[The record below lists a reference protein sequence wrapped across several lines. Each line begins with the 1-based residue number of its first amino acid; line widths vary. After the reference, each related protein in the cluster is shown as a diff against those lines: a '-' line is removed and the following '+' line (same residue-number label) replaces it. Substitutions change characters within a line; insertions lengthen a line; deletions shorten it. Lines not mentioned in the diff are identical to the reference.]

1 MKMAV
6 RFCLTGTKNRP
17 NTVGGRVTPKH
28 SYTMDKFILKD
39 DLGDI
44 LESIAESAIEHS
56 REVSVEIRFTAYV
69 GVQTMTVRTSRNGG
83 DFANLNRVEYR
94 IVDKITDD
102 YSIEDETIGTALKNL
117 EALKAEE
124 ARREEENNN
133 DNE

>member
-1 MKMAV
+1 
-6 RFCLTGTKNRP
+6 
-17 NTVGGRVTPKH
+17 
-28 SYTMDKFILKD
+28 MDKFILKD

-56 REVSVEIRFTAYV
+56 REVIVEIRFTAYV

>member
-1 MKMAV
+1 ME
-6 RFCLTGTKNRP
+6 TKF
-17 NTVGGRVTPKH
+17 V
-28 SYTMDKFILKD
+28 LKD

-56 REVSVEIRFTAYV
+56 REVSVEISFTCYV

-83 DFANLNRVEYR
+83 DYATLDKSEFH
-94 IVDKITDD
+94 IVDKVTDD
-102 YSIEDETIGTALKNL
+102 YAIVDETIDVALKNL

>member
-1 MKMAV
+1 
-6 RFCLTGTKNRP
+6 
-17 NTVGGRVTPKH
+17 
-28 SYTMDKFILKD
+28 MDKFILKD

-83 DFANLNRVEYR
+83 DFATLNKVDFR
-94 IVDKITDD
+94 IVDKVTDD
-102 YSIEDETIGTALKNL
+102 YSIVDETIDVALKNL

-124 ARREEENNN
+124 ARREEENN

>member
-1 MKMAV
+1 ME
-6 RFCLTGTKNRP
+6 TKF
-17 NTVGGRVTPKH
+17 V
-28 SYTMDKFILKD
+28 LKD

-56 REVSVEIRFTAYV
+56 HEVSVEIKFTGYV
-69 GVQTMTVRTSRNGG
+69 GVHAMTVRTSRNGG
-83 DFANLNRVEYR
+83 DYATLNRVEYR

-102 YSIEDETIGTALKNL
+102 YAIVDETIDVALKNL

-124 ARREEENNN
+124 ARWEEENNN

>member
-1 MKMAV
+1 MK
-6 RFCLTGTKNRP
+6 TKF
-17 NTVGGRVTPKH
+17 V
-28 SYTMDKFILKD
+28 LKD

-44 LESIAESAIEHS
+44 LENIAESAIEHS
-56 REVSVEIRFTAYV
+56 HELSVEIKFASYV

-83 DFANLNRVEYR
+83 DYATLNRVEYR
-94 IVDKITDD
+94 IVDKVTDD
-102 YSIEDETIGTALKNL
+102 YAIVDETIEVALKNL

>member
-1 MKMAV
+1 MK
-6 RFCLTGTKNRP
+6 TKF
-17 NTVGGRVTPKH
+17 V
-28 SYTMDKFILKD
+28 LKD

-56 REVSVEIRFTAYV
+56 NEVSVEILFHAYV

-83 DFANLNRVEYR
+83 DYATLDKSEFR
-94 IVDKITDD
+94 IVDKVTND
-102 YSIEDETIGTALKNL
+102 YAIVDETIDVALKNL
-117 EALKAEE
+117 ESLKAEE

>member
-1 MKMAV
+1 MAV
-6 RFCLTGTKNRP
+6 RICLTGTKNRP
-17 NTVGGRVTPKH
+17 NTVGGRVTPKTQL
-28 SYTMDKFILKD
+28 TMDKFILKD

-56 REVSVEIRFTAYV
+56 REVSVEVRFTAYV

-83 DFANLNRVEYR
+83 DFANLSRVEYR

-117 EALKAEE
+117 EKLKAEE
-124 ARREEENNN
+124 ARKEEENNN

>member
-1 MKMAV
+1 MAV
-6 RFCLTGTKNRP
+6 RIHLTGTKNRP
-17 NTVGGRVTPKH
+17 NTVGGRVTPKTQL
-28 SYTMDKFILKD
+28 TMDKFILKD

-56 REVSVEIRFTAYV
+56 REVSVEVRFTAYV

-102 YSIEDETIGTALKNL
+102 YSIEDETIGVALKNL

>member
-1 MKMAV
+1 MK
-6 RFCLTGTKNRP
+6 TKF
-17 NTVGGRVTPKH
+17 V
-28 SYTMDKFILKD
+28 LKD

-69 GVQTMTVRTSRNGG
+69 GVQTMTIRTSRNGG
-83 DFANLNRVEYR
+83 DYATLDKSEFR
-94 IVDKITDD
+94 IVDKVTDD
-102 YSIEDETIGTALKNL
+102 YAIVDETIDVALKNL

-124 ARREEENNN
+124 ARMEEENNN

>member
-1 MKMAV
+1 MK
-6 RFCLTGTKNRP
+6 TKF
-17 NTVGGRVTPKH
+17 V
-28 SYTMDKFILKD
+28 LKD

-56 REVSVEIRFTAYV
+56 NEVSVEISFHAYV

-83 DFANLNRVEYR
+83 DYATLNKVEYR

-102 YSIEDETIGTALKNL
+102 YSIEDETIGIALKNL

-133 DNE
+133 E

>member
-1 MKMAV
+1 ME
-6 RFCLTGTKNRP
+6 
-17 NTVGGRVTPKH
+17 
-28 SYTMDKFILKD
+28 KFILKD

-44 LESIAESAIEHS
+44 LESIADASIEHS
-56 REVSVEIRFTAYV
+56 REVIVEVRFASYV
-69 GVQTMTVRTSRNGG
+69 GVKTMTVRISRNGG
-83 DFANLNRVEYR
+83 DFATLHKAEYR

>member
-1 MKMAV
+1 
-6 RFCLTGTKNRP
+6 
-17 NTVGGRVTPKH
+17 
-28 SYTMDKFILKD
+28 MDKFILKD

-56 REVSVEIRFTAYV
+56 REVIVEVRFTSYA
-69 GVQTMTVRTSRNGG
+69 GVQTMKVRTSRNGG
-83 DFANLNRVEYR
+83 DYATLDKSEFR
-94 IVDKITDD
+94 IVDKVTDD
-102 YSIEDETIGTALKNL
+102 YAIVNETIDVALKNL

>member
-1 MKMAV
+1 
-6 RFCLTGTKNRP
+6 
-17 NTVGGRVTPKH
+17 VGGRVTPKH

-56 REVSVEIRFTAYV
+56 REVRVEIAFSAYV
-69 GVQTMTVRTSRNGG
+69 DVQTMTVRTSRNGG
-83 DFANLNRVEYR
+83 DYATLDRSEFR

-102 YSIEDETIGTALKNL
+102 YSIEDETIGVALKNL

>member
-1 MKMAV
+1 MK
-6 RFCLTGTKNRP
+6 TKF
-17 NTVGGRVTPKH
+17 V
-28 SYTMDKFILKD
+28 LKD

-44 LESIAESAIEHS
+44 LESIAESAIEHLH
-56 REVSVEIRFTAYV
+56 EVSVGIRFSGDM
-69 GVQTMTVRTSRNGG
+69 GVPTMNVWTIRKGG
-83 DFANLNRVEYR
+83 DYATLNQVAYR

-102 YSIEDETIGTALKNL
+102 YTVVDETIDVALKTL

>member
-1 MKMAV
+1 MK
-6 RFCLTGTKNRP
+6 TKF
-17 NTVGGRVTPKH
+17 V
-28 SYTMDKFILKD
+28 LKD

-56 REVSVEIRFTAYV
+56 SEVIVEIRFTAYV

-83 DFANLNRVEYR
+83 DFATLDKSEFR
-94 IVDKITDD
+94 IVDKVTDG
-102 YSIEDETIGTALKNL
+102 YAIVDETIDVALKNL

-133 DNE
+133 E

>member
-1 MKMAV
+1 MAV

-17 NTVGGRVTPKH
+17 NTVGGQVTPKH
-28 SYTMDKFILKD
+28 SYTMKTKFVLKD

-56 REVSVEIRFTAYV
+56 NEVSVGISFNEYA

-83 DFANLNRVEYR
+83 DYDTLDRSEFR
-94 IVDKITDD
+94 IVDKVTDD
-102 YSIEDETIGTALKNL
+102 YTIVDETIGIALKNL
-117 EALKAEE
+117 EALKAEGAGRE
-124 ARREEENNN
+124 AENNN

>member
-1 MKMAV
+1 
-6 RFCLTGTKNRP
+6 
-17 NTVGGRVTPKH
+17 
-28 SYTMDKFILKD
+28 MDKFISKD

-56 REVSVEIRFTAYV
+56 REVIVEIRFTAYV

-83 DFANLNRVEYR
+83 DYATLDKSEFR
-94 IVDKITDD
+94 IVDKVTDD
-102 YSIEDETIGTALKNL
+102 YAIVDETIDVALKNL
-117 EALKAEE
+117 EAIKAEE

>member
-1 MKMAV
+1 MAV
-6 RFCLTGTKNRP
+6 RIRLTGTKNRP

-28 SYTMDKFILKD
+28 SYTMKTKFVLKD

-56 REVSVEIRFTAYV
+56 REVCVEISFTCYV

-83 DFANLNRVEYR
+83 DFATLNKVDFR
-94 IVDKITDD
+94 IVDKVTDD
-102 YSIEDETIGTALKNL
+102 YAIVDETIDVALKNL
-117 EALKAEE
+117 GSIKEEE
-124 ARREEENNN
+124 ARREAENNN

>member
-1 MKMAV
+1 MK
-6 RFCLTGTKNRP
+6 TKF
-17 NTVGGRVTPKH
+17 V
-28 SYTMDKFILKD
+28 LKD

-56 REVSVEIRFTAYV
+56 NEVSVGISFSAYV

-83 DFANLNRVEYR
+83 DYATLNKEEYR
-94 IVDKITDD
+94 IVDKVTED
-102 YSIEDETIGTALKNL
+102 YAIVDETIDVALKNL

-124 ARREEENNN
+124 ARREAENNN

>member
-1 MKMAV
+1 MK
-6 RFCLTGTKNRP
+6 TKF
-17 NTVGGRVTPKH
+17 V
-28 SYTMDKFILKD
+28 LKD

-56 REVSVEIRFTAYV
+56 NEVSVSISFHAYA
-69 GVQTMTVRTSRNGG
+69 GAQTMTLMTSRNGG
-83 DFANLNRVEYR
+83 DYDTLDKSEFR
-94 IVDKITDD
+94 IVDKLTDE
-102 YSIEDETIGTALKNL
+102 YHISDETIGVALKTL

>member
-1 MKMAV
+1 MAV
-6 RFCLTGTKNRP
+6 RICLTGTKNRP

-28 SYTMDKFILKD
+28 SYTMKTKFVLKD

-56 REVSVEIRFTAYV
+56 REVCVEISFTCYV

-83 DFANLNRVEYR
+83 DYATLNRVEYH
-94 IVDKITDD
+94 IVGNYAIV
-102 YSIEDETIGTALKNL
+102 DETIDVALKNL

-124 ARREEENNN
+124 ARMEAE
-133 DNE
+133 

>member
-1 MKMAV
+1 MK
-6 RFCLTGTKNRP
+6 TKF
-17 NTVGGRVTPKH
+17 V
-28 SYTMDKFILKD
+28 LKD

-44 LESIAESAIEHS
+44 LESIAEAAIEHS
-56 REVSVEIRFTAYV
+56 SEVSVEIRFTSYV

-83 DFANLNRVEYR
+83 DYATLDKSEFR
-94 IVDKITDD
+94 IVDKVTDD
-102 YSIEDETIGTALKNL
+102 YAIVDETIDVALKNL

>member
-1 MKMAV
+1 
-6 RFCLTGTKNRP
+6 
-17 NTVGGRVTPKH
+17 
-28 SYTMDKFILKD
+28 MDKFILKD

-44 LESIAESAIEHS
+44 LESIADSAIEHS
-56 REVSVEIRFTAYV
+56 REVSVEIRFTSYV
-69 GVQTMTVRTSRNGG
+69 GIQTMTVRTSRNGG
-83 DFANLNRVEYR
+83 DYATLNKVEYR

-124 ARREEENNN
+124 ARREAENNN

>member
-1 MKMAV
+1 MK
-6 RFCLTGTKNRP
+6 TKF
-17 NTVGGRVTPKH
+17 V
-28 SYTMDKFILKD
+28 LKD

-56 REVSVEIRFTAYV
+56 REVCVEISFTCYV

-83 DFANLNRVEYR
+83 DFATLNKVEYR

-102 YSIEDETIGTALKNL
+102 YSIEDETIGIALKNL

-124 ARREEENNN
+124 ARREEENN